1 MTRKE
6 FFNKFE
12 DLTRQLSN
20 LVNELPSIPELEDS
34 LYTEEFEQSKKAL
47 DLDILGLE
55 LQADFISDKYFDQ
68 D

>member
-1 MTRKE
+1 MTREE
-6 FFNKFE
+6 FLNKFE

>member
-1 MTRKE
+1 MTREE